1 MTALLAKR
9 RHPLAPLL
17 VMGLA
22 LATLAALYALLSPS
36 SQATTTAAQSTQIE
50 EGGQLFLVGCSSCH
64 GLNAEGVIRE
74 DGTVL
79 GPSLIGVGA
88 AAVDFQVATGRMP
101 MARNNVQAPRKTAAY
116 TEEQTAALAAY
127 VASLA
132 PGPAIPEPE
141 QYDPAL
147 GDVARGGAL
156 YRTNCAQCHNTTG
169 QGGALTLG
177 KYAPKLTGVEPV
189 HIYNAMLTGP
199 QSMPVFSDAVLTSED
214 KRDII
219 AYLDNIENQPN
230 PGGLGIGRI
239 GPVSEGLWVWLIGL
253 GALIAVAAWLGARA
267 ATVKRDKAAE
277 EVAA

>member
-9 RHPLAPLL
+9 RHPMAAVL
-17 VMGLA
+17 VMA
-22 LATLAALYALLSPS
+22 VALAALAGLYAVLSPS
-36 SQATTTAAQSTQIE
+36 SQAATTTATSTEIE
-50 EGGQLFLVGCSSCH
+50 EGKQLFLVGCSSCH
-64 GLNAEGVIRE
+64 GINAEGVIRD

-88 AAVDFQVATGRMP
+88 ASVNFQVATGRMP
-101 MARNNVQAPRKTAAY
+101 MARNDVQAPRKSVAY
-116 TEEQTAALAAY
+116 TPEQTDALAAY

-132 PGPAIPEPE
+132 PGPAVPDAE

-147 GDVARGGAL
+147 GDISRGGQL

-177 KYAPKLTGVEPV
+177 KYAPALTGVEPV
-189 HIYNAMLTGP
+189 HIYQAMLTGP

-219 AYLDNIENQPN
+219 AYLNNVENEPN
-230 PGGLGIGRI
+230 PGGLGVGRI
-239 GPVSEGLWVWLIGL
+239 GPVSEGLWVWVIGL
-253 GALIAVAAWLGARA
+253 GALIGAAAWLGARSS
-267 ATVKRDKAAE
+267 
-277 EVAA
+277 

>member
-9 RHPLAPLL
+9 RHPLAPIL

-22 LATLAALYALLSPS
+22 LAALAALYALLSPS
-36 SQATTTAAQSTQIE
+36 SQATTTTATSTQIE
-50 EGGQLFLVGCSSCH
+50 EGKQLFLVGCSSCH
-64 GLNAEGVIRE
+64 GLNAEGVVRD

-101 MARNNVQAPRKTAAY
+101 MARNNVQAPRKTPAY
-116 TEEQTAALAAY
+116 DEEQTAALAAY

-132 PGPAIPEPE
+132 PGPAIPEPD
-141 QYDPAL
+141 QYDPAQ
-147 GDVARGGAL
+147 GDIARGGVL

-177 KYAPKLTGVEPV
+177 KYAPKLTGVEPI
-189 HIYNAMLTGP
+189 HIYQAMLTGP

-219 AYLDNIENQPN
+219 AYLDNIESEPN

-239 GPVSEGLWVWLIGL
+239 GPVSEGLWVWVIGL
-253 GALIAVAAWLGARA
+253 GVLIAAAAWIGARS
-267 ATVKRDKAAE
+267 ATVKRE
-277 EVAA
+277 ETSA